1 MDEVQMK
8 DMQYDHIATLA
19 SHKNDNST
27 TTKVQALYLPP
38 SNIVHP
44 FTLQQIAKMQA
55 DDRVCNE
62 GINWVTEG
70 QPDITQLYDNALA
83 DLHGRFTQLRLIQ
96 DILYVDFGIKEP
108 DLKIVVPLLMQREII
123 AASHVYLTAH

>member
-1 MDEVQMK
+1 MDEVQTK
-8 DMQYDHIATLA
+8 DMQYDHIATMAL
-19 SHKNDNST
+19 HKHDNPT
-27 TTKVQALYLPP
+27 IKQMQVMHLPP
-38 SNIVHP
+38 TNVVHP

-70 QPDITQLYDNALA
+70 QPDVTQLYDSALA

-108 DLKIVVPLLMQREII
+108 DLKIVVP
-123 AASHVYLTAH
+123 